1 MPDVWLLAL
10 APRRLGNSKCVTA
23 AFDDMCHALAET
35 ATDLVEH
42 GNAPAVF
49 RDVVEKRC
57 DGKIFIASRFEY
69 KTSDSKQV

>member
-1 MPDVWLLAL
+1 
-10 APRRLGNSKCVTA
+10 
-23 AFDDMCHALAET
+23 MCHAPAET

-69 KTSDSKQV
+69 QTGNAQQV